1 MVLQQTV
8 LSLCKVL
15 GIGALWTVSQN
26 LHTVPIHSVQSEP
39 AQSQVLKKLGL
50 ILAQEERKSP
60 RL

>member
-39 AQSQVLKKLGL
+39 AQSQVLKKLRL
-50 ILAQEERKSP
+50 ILAQEER
-60 RL
+60 